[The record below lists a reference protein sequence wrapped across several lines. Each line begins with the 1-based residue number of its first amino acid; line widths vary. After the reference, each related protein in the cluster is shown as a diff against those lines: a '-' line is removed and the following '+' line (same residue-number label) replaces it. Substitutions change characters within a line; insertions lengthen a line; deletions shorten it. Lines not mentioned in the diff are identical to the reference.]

1 MVVVC
6 EGKLIAVVFAAR
18 VLQERMDV
26 ELTTTGVGLEE
37 RDKIRDRKRAA
48 VVGHVMV
55 VDIEN

>member
-48 VVGHVMV
+48 VVGM
-55 VDIEN
+55 